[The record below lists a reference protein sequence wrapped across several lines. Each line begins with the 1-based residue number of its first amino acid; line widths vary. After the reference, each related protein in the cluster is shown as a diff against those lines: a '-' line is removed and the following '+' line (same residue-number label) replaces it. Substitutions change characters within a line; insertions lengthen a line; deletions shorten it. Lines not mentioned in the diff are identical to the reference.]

1 MSRYQIE
8 NETGGTFAIYED
20 QAKGRQFIARYLH
33 KKNAEKH
40 VARLLE
46 KWR

>member
-1 MSRYQIE
+1 MSRYDIE
-8 NETGGTFAIYED
+8 PETGGTFAIYE
-20 QAKGRQFIARYLH
+20 QLPTRRQFIARYLH

-46 KWR
+46 KWG